1 MGNKGRSIVSWGNLR
16 EKYSAS
22 LTTSASTVAEIT
34 VNNVDKVS
42 LEIVVASN
50 PLATFVVKGRFHSAG
65 QFNTL
70 YSTTA
75 DYTNLTG
82 LLVGTSGDLTALS
95 GTGWL
100 IMDVG
105 ALEVVQIVCSSSST
119 STIDILAGG

>member
-1 MGNKGRSIVSWGNLR
+1 MSWGNLR

-22 LTTSASTVAEIT
+22 VTSSESIVAEIT
-34 VNNVDKVS
+34 VNNVDKIA
-42 LEIVVASN
+42 LELVVASN
-50 PLATFVVKGRFHSAG
+50 PLATFVIKGRFHSAG

-82 LLVGTSGDLTALS
+82 LLIGTSGDLTALS

-100 IMDVG
+100 IMDAG
-105 ALEVVQIVCSSSST
+105 ALEVIQIVCSSSST